1 MQRLLLG
8 KEGRTPRR
16 AAQSYPCIYIKEL
29 PCQLVLGSS
38 TTNTD
43 LRNSILEQASHGL
56 KYHECPCAGLF
67 DAEQSCREPFRNH
80 QKLLGMVHVGTS
92 GVIMILCHQL
102 MRSLR
107 ANVNTEFHLVTKT
120 VLCKQSLVRALKL
133 CLLKT
138 LEGPREGFE
147 LLFTA
152 VQQRPPLP
160 TRPPPLSPQTVR
172 VPSVP
177 ATLEFRSAGGVRKTA
192 PCVIGDR
199 SGQGESHF
207 GLGLG
212 TKCHATENSQS
223 IVMRQRNHN

>member
-1 MQRLLLG
+1 MDL
-8 KEGRTPRR
+8 
-16 AAQSYPCIYIKEL
+16 
-29 PCQLVLGSS
+29 S
-38 TTNTD
+38 TVNVHVQVY
-43 LRNSILEQASHGL
+43 LMPN
-56 KYHECPCAGLF
+56 KVAG
-67 DAEQSCREPFRNH
+67 NH

-152 VQQRPPLP
+152 VQQRPPIP
-160 TRPPPLSPQTVR
+160 TPSQPVHRHCPPSLPPPNRPCPIGTCYAGIQVSR
-172 VPSVP
+172 
-177 ATLEFRSAGGVRKTA
+177 RS
-192 PCVIGDR
+192 
-199 SGQGESHF
+199 Q
-207 GLGLG
+207 
-212 TKCHATENSQS
+212 ENCP
-223 IVMRQRNHN
+223 MCDW